1 MLLTRGQMFGYDSDR
16 MIFKFTMMNEA
27 RIVDCEISSVALD
40 DLDGEK
46 GTRPGER
53 EAQFKRLRDEIERI
67 TSGIFDERGKNQK
80 SPAEVVRIF
89 AKHVRNR

>member
-1 MLLTRGQMFGYDSDR
+1 MLLTRGRMVGYDSDR
-16 MIFKFTMMNEA
+16 MTFRFTMMNEA

-46 GTRPGER
+46 GTRPVER

-67 TSGIFDERGKNQK
+67 TCGIFDNRGKNEE
-80 SPAEVVRIF
+80 SSGEVVRIF